1 MKELD
6 EIRELLKLFYEGET
20 STEQEHR
27 LSEFFKAATDLPED
41 LKSSQKVF
49 DAIVRAGEAIA
60 IPEGLEGRLTDAL
73 DAEIGKDMRRKV
85 LMSKFRKFVAVAA
98 CSVAILIAGWQ
109 IQLPQEH
116 LGEVTDPAIAQAETK
131 KALMML
137 SRELNRA
144 DEPLAKAN
152 AVAIKLEKQ
161 QMEILKNISI

>member
-6 EIRELLKLFYEGET
+6 EIRKLLKLFYEGET
-20 STEQEHR
+20 STKQEHR
-27 LSEFFKAATDLPED
+27 LSEFFKKATELPED

-49 DAIVRAGEAIA
+49 EAIERVGGAIA
-60 IPEGLEGRLTDAL
+60 IPEGLEKRLTDAL
-73 DAEIGKDMRRKV
+73 DAEIEKDMHRKAM
-85 LMSKFRKFVAVAA
+85 MSKFRKFIAVAA
-98 CSVAILIAGWQ
+98 CSVALLIVGWQ